1 MNVFTERFRFAASRP
16 APTRKHKQ
24 LTTASQSQLDSTR
37 PRHQHRHCQSALV
50 VPSFANSILSYAVAA
65 GCGTCTQSL
74 PLTNRLAADK
84 QPSPT
89 QSSSAVRSPHRR
101 LVGRASPT
109 QGLLH
114 CKTSSFELRGIEWVE
129 HRAIWVSLAWAL
141 AGFAARFLRFW
152 RQSKVAIYFIDRRI
166 VWMPIQIKQ
175 SWKETMQIK
184 QLNLWNKM

>member
-1 MNVFTERFRFAASRP
+1 MNLFTERFRFAASRP

-37 PRHQHRHCQSALV
+37 PRHQHRHCQSALI

-84 QPSPT
+84 QPSPS

-114 CKTSSFELRGIEWVE
+114 CKTSSFEWRGIEWVE
-129 HRAIWVSLAWAL
+129 PREFEWVWLELWL
-141 AGFAARFLRFW
+141 VLRLDFCGSGGSAKL
-152 RQSKVAIYFIDRRI
+152 QFILLT
-166 VWMPIQIKQ
+166 
-175 SWKETMQIK
+175 EE
-184 QLNLWNKM
+184 